1 MFMQA
6 RDFGGTLEVTTST
19 REDGKTQVTV
29 HMTAD
34 EVKKHIDKAFKDFS
48 KTRIPGFRAGKAPR
62 KVIEQNFGGHDA
74 VYAQITSDL
83 INDVAPLAI
92 DEQDIIFIGEPDF
105 DENDLVADGED
116 YEFTMFGDVKPSVE
130 LDSYDPV
137 EIKMPS
143 EEATQED
150 VDIQLHALQDYYNDF
165 ETVDRAAKAGDFVMV
180 KLVSTADGAPVDG
193 LTNESRLVEIG
204 GPMMPAELT
213 EQLVGMKAG
222 DEKEFDFMTD
232 FDADLAGKTVH
243 TSATVKEVREK
254 ETPALDDEFAK
265 KVGFDTFD
273 ELVEQLRTEIA
284 NTKAEQLPRLKESRC
299 VTELSHRIKD
309 EIPEAYL
316 DFTREN
322 ILRDFFNSLQKQGA
336 TFDQFLS
343 SRGITSEQFREDLEA
358 QSREEA
364 EECLALDALFE
375 HLGMEITEEDI
386 EKEFSVASN
395 PAATRKAWE
404 DAGRMSIIREA
415 IRRQRATKWLVD
427 NAIVTIDDGTDDKA
441 QD

>member
-1 MFMQA
+1 M
-6 RDFGGTLEVTTST
+6 EVSTSI

-62 KVIEQNFGGHDA
+62 KVIEQNFGGHNA
-74 VYAQITSDL
+74 VYAQITSDM

-92 DEQDIIFIGEPDF
+92 DEQDIIFIGEPEF

-116 YEFTMFGDVKPSVE
+116 YEFTMYGDVKPSVE

-180 KLVSTADGAPVDG
+180 KLESTADGAPVDS

-204 GPMMPAELT
+204 GPMMPQELT
-213 EQLVGMKAG
+213 EQFVGMKAG
-222 DEKEFDFMTD
+222 DEKEFDFTTD
-232 FDADLAGKTVH
+232 SDADLAGKTIH
-243 TSATVKEVREK
+243 THVTLKEVREK

-265 KVGFDTFD
+265 KVGFDSYD
-273 ELVEQLRTEIA
+273 ELVEQLKTEIT

-299 VTELSHRIKD
+299 VTELSHRITS

-322 ILRDFFNSLQKQGA
+322 ILRDFFNSLQEQGT
-336 TFDQFLS
+336 TFDQFLA
-343 SRGITSEQFREDLEA
+343 SRGITSEQFKEDLDTQA
-358 QSREEA
+358 REEA
-364 EECLALDALFE
+364 EECLALDALFK

-386 EKEFSVASN
+386 DKEFSVANN

-427 NAIVTIDDGTDDKA
+427 NAVVTIDNGTDDKA
-441 QD
+441 ED

>member
-1 MFMQA
+1 M
-6 RDFGGTLEVTTST
+6 EVSTSI

-62 KVIEQNFGGHDA
+62 KVIEQNFGGHNA
-74 VYAQITSDL
+74 VYAQITSDM

-92 DEQDIIFIGEPDF
+92 DEQDIIFIGEPEF

-116 YEFTMFGDVKPSVE
+116 YEFTMYGDIKPSVE

-165 ETVDRAAKAGDFVMV
+165 ETVNRAAKAGDFVMV
-180 KLVSTADGAPVDG
+180 KLESTADGAPVDS

-204 GPMMPAELT
+204 GPMMPQKLT
-213 EQLVGMKAG
+213 EQFVGMKAG
-222 DEKEFDFMTD
+222 DEKEFDFTTD
-232 FDADLAGKTVH
+232 SDPDLAGKTIH
-243 TSATVKEVREK
+243 THVTLKEVREK

-265 KVGFDTFD
+265 KVGFDSYD
-273 ELVEQLRTEIA
+273 ELVEQLKTEIT

-299 VTELSHRIKD
+299 VTELSHRITS

-322 ILRDFFNSLQKQGA
+322 ILRDFFNSLQEQGT
-336 TFDQFLS
+336 TFDQFLA
-343 SRGITSEQFREDLEA
+343 SRGITSEQFKEDLDTQA
-358 QSREEA
+358 REEA
-364 EECLALDALFE
+364 EECLALDALFK

-386 EKEFSVASN
+386 DKEFSVANN

-427 NAIVTIDDGTDDKA
+427 NAVVTIDNGTDDKA
-441 QD
+441 ED